1 MKILRSNFLYNKE
14 EDSFNSFLR
23 SNDWY
28 SGHIFGDLAKLNSVE
43 EQDKILVHDN
53 IEKTNLR
60 WLALLM

>member
-28 SGHIFGDLAKLNSVE
+28 SGHIFDDLAKLNSVE

-53 IEKTNLR
+53 IEKT
-60 WLALLM
+60 